1 MALSERTMAVSAVM
15 AAMWLGLGQP
25 AGAQNERL
33 SMRVVVYDYTDADP
47 ALLQQAQRVVSWIF
61 GEIEVDTTWL
71 DVAQFTREMPSDP
84 MERRAFV
91 ARVIVVSVV
100 PPAMH
105 KALGRK
111 GTVAGGA
118 GLNTRRIWISF
129 SRIQEIAGRER
140 AAASDVL
147 AHVLAHEI
155 AHVLIPGEA
164 HAVTGLMQHNID
176 PRVIA
181 HNRLS
186 FSAHEA
192 QQIRE
197 TLARDRD
204 PSCPC
209 SAARTIERV
218 IASRSR
224 C

>member
-1 MALSERTMAVSAVM
+1 
-15 AAMWLGLGQP
+15 
-25 AGAQNERL
+25 
-33 SMRVVVYDYTDADP
+33 
-47 ALLQQAQRVVSWIF
+47 
-61 GEIEVDTTWL
+61 
-71 DVAQFTREMPSDP
+71 
-84 MERRAFV
+84 
-91 ARVIVVSVV
+91 
-100 PPAMH
+100 
-105 KALGRK
+105 
-111 GTVAGGA
+111 
-118 GLNTRRIWISF
+118 
-129 SRIQEIAGRER
+129 
-140 AAASDVL
+140 
-147 AHVLAHEI
+147 
-155 AHVLIPGEA
+155 
-164 HAVTGLMQHNID
+164 MQHNID